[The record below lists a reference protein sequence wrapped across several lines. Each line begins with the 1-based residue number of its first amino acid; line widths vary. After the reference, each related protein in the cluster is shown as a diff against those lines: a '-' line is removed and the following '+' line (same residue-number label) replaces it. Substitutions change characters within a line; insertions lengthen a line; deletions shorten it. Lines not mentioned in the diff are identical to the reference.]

1 MISLTEIFLQPDITY
16 PFNYIVTTRFIKQKN
31 YTTKCGRIECIIDP
45 EDYMVT
51 FRGTKVVSGIVIGK
65 LFVYMH
71 PDRQI
76 LRTTVD
82 DTQAQLA
89 AFHDARRKAIKQLED
104 LYDSTLSFLGELNAS
119 IFVAQEMLLE
129 DDQYIGYVEKQ
140 IKESRY
146 NAAYAIVLA
155 SDEFSRVLTSIEDKY
170 MQSHV
175 SDVKDVSE
183 RMIRILCG
191 AEIEMNEPKD
201 PCIIVSDDF
210 NAGDIVQFDREKVLG
225 LATMFGSP
233 VSHASILAATMG
245 LPSVVGLGQE
255 MLSIYDGKCAIL
267 NGIKGE
273 LIVDPDKRTLD
284 RMKRKQKEFEEQQK
298 MLLLLKGKNNVTRS
312 GAYINVYANIGSAEG
327 VETAL
332 AYDAGGIGLFRSE
345 FIYMESL
352 TYPSEEE
359 QFEIYKEVV
368 EKMRGRKV
376 IIRTLDLGTDKQ
388 AAYFRP
394 EKENNP
400 ALGYRAIRISLAQP
414 GIFKT
419 QLRALFRASAFGN
432 LDILFP
438 LIISVDEVISIK
450 KFIKEVKDELDAE
463 SVPYRKEMRIGIMIE
478 TPAAVMISDKLA
490 KHVDFFSIGTNDLTQ
505 YTLAIDRQ
513 NPKLESYFNTLHP
526 AVYKM
531 IEMTVANAHK
541 AGIPVDICGE
551 AAADLTHTQDYID
564 LGIDALSVSPNK
576 VLPLRKKIRECK

>member
-1 MISLTEIFLQPDITY
+1 
-16 PFNYIVTTRFIKQKN
+16 
-31 YTTKCGRIECIIDP
+31 
-45 EDYMVT
+45 MVT
-51 FRGTKVVSGIVIGK
+51 FKGTKVVSGIVIGK

-71 PDRQI
+71 PDRHI
-76 LRTTVD
+76 TRATAD
-82 DTQAQLA
+82 DTDAQLA
-89 AFHDARRKAIKQLED
+89 AFHEVRRRAIEQLET
-104 LYDSTLSFLGELNAS
+104 LYDSTLSFLGETNAS

-129 DDQYIGYVEKQ
+129 DDQYIGFVERQ
-140 IKESRY
+140 IKESKY

-155 SDEFSRVLTSIEDKY
+155 SDEFSRILTSIEDTY

-175 SDVKDVSE
+175 ADVRDVSE
-183 RMIRILCG
+183 RMLRILCG
-191 AEIEMNEPKD
+191 AEIELKEPQE
-201 PCIIVSDDF
+201 PCIFVSDDF

-233 VSHASILAATMG
+233 VSHASILAATIG
-245 LPSVVGLGQE
+245 LPSIVGIGQE
-255 MLSIYDGKCAIL
+255 MLSIYDGKCAVL
-267 NGIKGE
+267 DGIKGE
-273 LIVDPDKRTLD
+273 LIIDPDKRTLE
-284 RMKRKQKEFEEQQK
+284 RMRRKQKEYEEQQR
-298 MLLLLKGKNNVTRS
+298 MLLLLKGKNNVTKS

-345 FIYMESL
+345 FVYMESQ

-359 QFEIYKEVV
+359 QFLIYREVV

-400 ALGYRAIRISLAQP
+400 ALGYRAIRVSLAQP
-414 GIFKT
+414 QIFKT
-419 QLRALFRASAFGN
+419 QLRALYRASAYGN

-438 LIISVDEVISIK
+438 LIISVDEVMRIK
-450 KFIKEVKDELDAE
+450 KIIKEVTDELDAE
-463 SVPYRKEMRIGIMIE
+463 NIPYRKEMRIGIMIE

-490 KHVDFFSIGTNDLTQ
+490 KQVDFFSIGTNDLTQ

-513 NPKLESYFNTLHP
+513 NPKLEEYFYTLHP
-526 AVYKM
+526 AVLKM
-531 IEMTVANAHK
+531 IEITVTNAHK

-551 AAADLTHTQDYID
+551 AAADLTHTQDYIN
-564 LGIDALSVSPNK
+564 LGIDALSVAPNK
-576 VLPLRKKIRECK
+576 VLTLRKKIRECD